1 MAIGIE
7 ELSKMQVTGPVEGG
21 DMVAKPDEMPVGA
34 AALLNKMQKKPTP
47 GVFKLPEADN
57 TMPSFMQVAAEGIKE
72 DTTQMAGGDTYNV
85 MAGELLREGFE
96 PNYIKSLDPISL
108 HQLYEQTFGSSR
120 DAEEMTEVEPT
131 DWRTILKMIQSGMSQ
146 EEIEEQLA
154 MKAAKDDLHMKAAA
168 VEDFAPPDHQLAY
181 ITPEEGDIL
190 QLLGG
195 SGDFNKMTGVQT
207 FGREDYIAG
216 QNMKLGSKT
225 PKGVNKKSFEA
236 AQDEK
241 AHQTVRKGGDIGDY
255 KFHDKDNERR
265 AKSAEAHYDRT
276 GKEQTIQDYAD
287 EDFLKQVEA
296 DQKTREDE
304 GALDKIMGFGEHLW
318 PAKLAK
324 LLDGAVSSW
333 EEEQVRD
340 LLKTLG
346 TEEAATGWGNLLRAM
361 QDQTTGGLSGRG
373 KEWFKDRG
381 DLADEVLGD
390 PSKDNEWADMNDEE
404 KFQTLISKMTAG
416 GGKQFEKNF
425 NPDKYWS
432 ENPPKTAQDF
442 KDMAQAQKSGKLTMN
457 RDNTVLIEQG
467 RKLLQED
474 RPTRDSGGGGGRG
487 VEEVTEVV
495 DDTTITPDERAGA
508 FNVGGTMPYTHD
520 TRTAGDEMNV
530 PLGRR
535 FEIDKAG
542 KFRGGTGMSADEAFK
557 YATLGGYSQ
566 LEPFQEYL
574 TRRRKHLGEEEPE
587 YFDEEGN
594 VIYSSKAT

>member
-207 FGREDYIAG
+207 FRIDKEDRPDADKINKAKQERIAA
-216 QNMKLGSKT
+216 K
-225 PKGVNKKSFEA
+225 
-236 AQDEK
+236 AQGE
-241 AHQTVRKGGDIGDY
+241 Q
-255 KFHDKDNERR
+255 RR
-265 AKSAEAHYDRT
+265 QA
-276 GKEQTIQDYAD
+276 YAD
-287 EDFLKQVEA
+287 MASQGISGMAGGTTDTEAGKKAREIQRDFYTDRGQDVPDYMKDDPRYEEEVKE
-296 DQKTREDE
+296 TIIE
-304 GALDKIMGFGEHLW
+304 KIGGKGKDLIGTLGEHLTIG
-318 PAKLAK
+318 KLAK
-324 LLDGAVSSW
+324 LLDGAASSW
-333 EEEQVRD
+333 EEGQVRD

-361 QDQTTGGLSGRG
+361 QDQTTGGLSDRG
-373 KEWFKDRG
+373 EEWFKDRG
-381 DLADEVLGD
+381 DLADEVLGEH
-390 PSKDNEWADMNDEE
+390 KQTGWADMSDEE
-404 KFQTLISKMTAG
+404 KFETMISKMKAG
-416 GGKQFEKNF
+416 GGKQFLKNF
-425 NPDKYWS
+425 DPDAYWS

-442 KDMAQAQKSGKLTMN
+442 KDMAQAHKSGKLTMN

-474 RPTRDSGGGGGRG
+474 RPTRDSGGGGGRR
-487 VEEVTEVV
+487 VEEVAEVV

-520 TRTAGDEMNV
+520 TRTAGVEMNV

-542 KFRGGTGMSADEAFK
+542 KFRGTTGMSADEAFK
-557 YATLGGYSQ
+557 YATLGGYGQ

-574 TRRRKHLGEEEPE
+574 TRRRKHLGEEPPE